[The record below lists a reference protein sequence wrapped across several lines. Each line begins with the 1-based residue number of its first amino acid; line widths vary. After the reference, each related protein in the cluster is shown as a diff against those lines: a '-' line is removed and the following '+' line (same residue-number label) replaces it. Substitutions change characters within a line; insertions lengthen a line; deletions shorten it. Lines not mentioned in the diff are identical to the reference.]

1 MENIH
6 ILQFEMLTFQ
16 KELSLCST
24 KSHIY
29 RFVFMWKKIKNVL
42 FFQPLCVKIMYICT
56 LI

>member
-16 KELSLCST
+16 KELSLCSA

-42 FFQPLCVKIMYICT
+42 FFNHFV
-56 LI
+56 